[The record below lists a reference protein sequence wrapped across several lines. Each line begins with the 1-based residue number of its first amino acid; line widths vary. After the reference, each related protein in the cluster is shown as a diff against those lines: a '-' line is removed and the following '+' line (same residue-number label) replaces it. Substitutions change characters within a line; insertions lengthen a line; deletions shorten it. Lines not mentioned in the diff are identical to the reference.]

1 MAKHVK
7 APKEPGFTLGAS
19 SVLPCWHSGGKALT
33 MVPQLS
39 LEKKKQTTN
48 RTRNFYWESLSQ
60 DQSSATWSP
69 LPHLTAPHPQPCSEP
84 DCTQGHQMQ

>member
-7 APKEPGFTLGAS
+7 APKEPRFTLGAS
-19 SVLPCWHSGGKALT
+19 SVLPCWHRGGKALT

-39 LEKKKQTTN
+39 LEKNPTN

-60 DQSSATWSP
+60 DQSSAAWSP
-69 LPHLTAPHPQPCSEP
+69 LPHLAALRPQPCSEP
-84 DCTQGHQMQ
+84 DCTQGHQM

>member
-39 LEKKKQTTN
+39 LEKKKKTN
-48 RTRNFYWESLSQ
+48 KPDQKLLLGKFESGPELGHMVLAASPHCP
-60 DQSSATWSP
+60 SSPA
-69 LPHLTAPHPQPCSEP
+69 LL
-84 DCTQGHQMQ
+84 